1 MQNLEVNI
9 VELPPFSVASLVRY
23 GPSPEI
29 LAITTLM
36 TWAEQRGLRS
46 VNPLPR
52 FFGFNNPN
60 PAAGSPNYGYE
71 VWLTV
76 EAGTASDETV
86 QVKPFSGGKFAVTR
100 VTGVEN
106 IFNAWQ
112 NLVAWVE
119 TSPYKIGE
127 NLCLEENLTF
137 MEPVADEELTL
148 DLYLPLQ

>member
-1 MQNLEVNI
+1 MQDLEVKI
-9 VELPPFSVASLVRY
+9 IELPPFSVASLVRY

-29 LAITTLM
+29 LAITALM
-36 TWAEQRGLRS
+36 TWAEQRGLLS
-46 VNPLPR
+46 VKPLPR

-76 EAGTASDETV
+76 DVGTASDDTV
-86 QVKPFSGGKFAVTR
+86 QIKPFSGGKFAVTR

-119 TSPYKIGE
+119 TSPYKFGE
-127 NLCLEENLTF
+127 NLCLEEHLTF
-137 MEPVADEELTL
+137 MDLVSDENLVLE
-148 DLYLPLQ
+148 LYLPVE